1 MTVNATDSGE
11 PVPLLPI
18 PSHGRADDALE
29 RWEGEGGCVG
39 LPAHRDARRAS
50 STTTG
55 R

>member
-1 MTVNATDSGE
+1 MTVNATDNGE
-11 PVPLLPI
+11 PAPPLPI

-39 LPAHRDARRAS
+39 LPTLRDARRPNS
-50 STTTG
+50 ITTG